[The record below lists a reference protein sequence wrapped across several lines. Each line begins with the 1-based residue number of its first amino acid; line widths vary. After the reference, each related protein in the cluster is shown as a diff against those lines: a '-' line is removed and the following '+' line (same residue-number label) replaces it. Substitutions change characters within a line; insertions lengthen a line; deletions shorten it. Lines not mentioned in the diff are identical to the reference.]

1 MIDLFTLAAAAATP
15 EAEPRLLGLDAEGW
29 VYVGI
34 TIFFAI
40 AIFYA
45 KAHLKVRDVL
55 DAHIANASKALD
67 EAAAIRAEAETY
79 LAEAKAKLEASTSE
93 AAQMLHQAGVEAD
106 VLIAKAEKDTADI
119 IARREKMAHEKIATA
134 ERAAVEQLRMRA
146 GTAAIGTAGDVI
158 AKSHDAGAD
167 QSLVDE
173 AIASL

>member
-1 MIDLFTLAAAAATP
+1 MIDLFTLAAAVAVP
-15 EAEPRLLGLDAEGW
+15 EVEPKLLGLDAEGW

-34 TIFFAI
+34 SIFFLL
-40 AIFYA
+40 AIFGA
-45 KAHLKVRDVL
+45 KAHLKVRDAL

-67 EAAAIRAEAETY
+67 EASAIRAEAEAY
-79 LAEAKAKLEASTSE
+79 LAEAKAKLEASTKD
-93 AAQMLHQAGVEAD
+93 AAEMLHHARAEAD

-134 ERAAVEQLRMRA
+134 ERAAVEQLRARA
-146 GTAAIGTAGDVI
+146 GIAAIGAASDVI

-173 AIASL
+173 AIAAL

>member
-1 MIDLFTLAAAAATP
+1 MINLLTLAAAAAP
-15 EAEPRLLGLDAEGW
+15 EAEPKLLGFDAEGW
-29 VYVGI
+29 VYWGI
-34 TIFFAI
+34 TIFFVL
-40 AIFYA
+40 AIFGA
-45 KAHLKVRDVL
+45 KAHLKLRDAL

-67 EAAAIRAEAETY
+67 EASAIRAEAEGF
-79 LAEAKAKLEASTSE
+79 LAQAKAKLASCTKD

-106 VLIAKAEKDTADI
+106 ALIAKAESDTAEI
-119 IARREKMAHEKIATA
+119 VARREKMAHEKIATA

-173 AIASL
+173 AIAAL

>member
-1 MIDLFTLAAAAATP
+1 MIDLFTLAAAAAAP
-15 EAEPRLLGLDAEGW
+15 EVEPKLLGLDAEGW

-34 TIFFAI
+34 TIFFVI
-40 AIFYA
+40 AIFFA
-45 KAHLKVRDVL
+45 KAHLKVRDAL

-67 EAAAIRAEAETY
+67 EAAAIRAEAEGF
-79 LAEAKAKLEASTSE
+79 LVEAKAKLEASTKD
-93 AAQMLHQAGVEAD
+93 AAQMLHHARAEAYA
-106 VLIAKAEKDTADI
+106 LITKAENDTADI
-119 IARREKMAHEKIATA
+119 VARREKMAYEKIATA

-173 AIASL
+173 AIAAL